1 MGIKDLLKNFETITK
16 KQHLRDFANKRVAI
30 DASGWLHK
38 ALYTVTEDLIDSN
51 FVDNKLYVDQI
62 IAKIRNIESC
72 GLKVVMVFDGKRNNL
87 KVSIPLLHTYIHA
100 CDNVCT

>member
-1 MGIKDLLKNFETITK
+1 MGIKDLLKNFEPITK
-16 KQHLRDFANKRVAI
+16 KMHLKDFVHKRVAI

-51 FVDNKLYVDQI
+51 FVDNKLYVDHI
-62 IAKIRNIESC
+62 VAKVRNIESC

-87 KVSIPLLHTYIHA
+87 KVFDYS
-100 CDNVCT
+100 DQ